1 MSSGKE
7 LLELSQQ
14 LAIDPASQF
23 FLRSYKDLQ
32 KKHILYQLKTSSY
45 RKDNFL
51 HDLYK
56 KGQADKT
63 ILGVESTLPYDH
75 LLLPK
80 QKLYYGLS
88 DTAMSTSEPLQLFQ
102 ADLAD
107 FRYLKPHSNDSNY
120 ALVIVDV
127 YSQRVYTY
135 GIHRKSDTV
144 RKMQNFF
151 HSLKTSSG
159 IRMQVD
165 LGGEF
170 HNREMKQLF
179 SVNKSTLYSTKMNHG
194 HAFYAEQKIRELKK
208 YATKLKSIDKTK
220 RVKEILNIA
229 TLAINNQ
236 RIKHIGLS
244 PLEIE
249 RAFDE
254 TTSSKG
260 EKIAMQLYVGTKN
273 KLRRKTVAKYDIKR
287 DKNTR
292 NRLLPLKRGDQVFVA
307 SGRLK
312 KTEYRSRLDK
322 TTSGK
327 KEYFN
332 TSRTFTVVKRVEFAP
347 GYFWYTLEEFP
358 GISMHERF
366 YRDELYK
373 I

>member
-1 MSSGKE
+1 MSGKS
-7 LLELSQQ
+7 LVQLSQQ

-23 FLRSYKDLQ
+23 FLRSYKDLH
-32 KKHILYQLKTSSY
+32 KKHVLYQLKASNY
-45 RKDNFL
+45 RNDNVL
-51 HDLYK
+51 YNLYK
-56 KGQADKT
+56 KREKNVSEVGPVPPT
-63 ILGVESTLPYDH
+63 DH
-75 LLLPK
+75 ILLPK
-80 QKLYYGLS
+80 QKLHFGLN
-88 DTAMSTSEPLQLFQ
+88 DTASSTSEPLQLFQ

-107 FRYLKPHSNDSNY
+107 LRYLKPHSNDSNY

-135 GIHRKSDTV
+135 GIYRKSDTV
-144 RKMQNFF
+144 RKMKDFF
-151 HSLKTSSG
+151 QTIKVRG

-179 SVNKSTLYSTKMNHG
+179 LANKSVLYSTKMNHG
-194 HAFYAEQKIRELKK
+194 HAFYAEQKIREIKK
-208 YATKLKSIDKTK
+208 YATKLKARDKTR
-220 RVKEILNIA
+220 RVKEILGIV
-229 TLAINNQ
+229 TVAINNQ

-249 RAFDE
+249 SAFNHDA
-254 TTSSKG
+254 SSKG
-260 EKIAMQLYVGTKN
+260 EKIAMQLYIGKKN
-273 KLRRKTVAKYDIKR
+273 ALRRNTVANYDIKR

-292 NRLLPLKRGDQVFVA
+292 KRLRPLHKGDKVFVA

-347 GYFWYTLEEFP
+347 GYYWYTLEEFP

>member
-1 MSSGKE
+1 MSGKAAIQ
-7 LLELSQQ
+7 LSQQ

-23 FLRSYKDLQ
+23 FLRSFKDLQ
-32 KKHILYQLKTSSY
+32 KKHVLYQLKVSSY
-45 RKDNFL
+45 RKDNVL
-51 HDLYK
+51 YNMHKNGLGNAHKGEPMLPHDN
-56 KGQADKT
+56 
-63 ILGVESTLPYDH
+63 

-80 QKLYYGLS
+80 QKLYFGLN
-88 DTAMSTSEPLQLFQ
+88 DTALSASEPLQLFQ

-107 FRYLKPHSNDSNY
+107 LRYLKPHSNDSNY
-120 ALVIVDV
+120 ALIIVDV
-127 YSQRVYTY
+127 YSQRIYTY
-135 GIHRKSDTV
+135 GIYKKSETV
-144 RKMQNFF
+144 RKMKEFF
-151 HSLKTSSG
+151 QQLKMSG

-179 SVNKSTLYSTKMNHG
+179 TANKSVLYSTKMNHG
-194 HAFYAEQKIRELKK
+194 HAFYAEQKIREIKR
-208 YATKLKSIDKTK
+208 YATKLKARDKTR
-220 RVKEILNIA
+220 RVKKILDIV
-229 TLAINNQ
+229 TVAINNQ

-249 RAFDE
+249 GAFDQN
-254 TTSSKG
+254 TSTKG
-260 EKIAMQLYVGTKN
+260 EKIAMQLYIGKKN
-273 KLRRKTVAKYDIKR
+273 ALRRNTVANYDIKR

-292 NRLLPLKRGDQVFVA
+292 NKLQPLQKGDKVFVA

-322 TTSGK
+322 TTTGR

-332 TSRTFTVVKRVEFAP
+332 TSRTFTIVKRVEFAP
-347 GYFWYTLEEFP
+347 GYYWYTLEEYP
-358 GISMHERF
+358 GIAMHERF